1 MLHDPKKEAL
11 IEEELFHAN
20 LNPMQQQLLE
30 IAQIFKDRGWCQQVA
45 ENAAGNVCL
54 FGAVEHTHARSF
66 IGLKEFAEYVFGTV
80 SGELSDVG
88 DELIRYNDARGQ
100 TKNAII
106 RDLQYCALG

>member
-11 IEEELFHAN
+11 IEEELFHAH